1 MGHEGV
7 REQMNYSLDELYELL
22 DGLAEARTEVKHPI
36 LKRKLADLQD
46 FMEGLIVEGRITDL
60 KYERN
65 Y

>member
-1 MGHEGV
+1 MNMG
-7 REQMNYSLDELYELL
+7 YTLDEVYEML
-22 DGLAEARTEVKHPI
+22 DGVAEARLEVRSPI

-46 FMEGLIVEGRITDL
+46 YIECLIIEGRISDL